1 MTDATT
7 PMLEVRDL
15 ATHFAIGGGVLDRL
29 KLDRKGL
36 RLERPIIHAVN
47 GVSFKINRGEI
58 MALVGESGC
67 GKSTVA
73 KSIARIY
80 KPTAG
85 EVRVEGEDIAS
96 HGFAELLPVR
106 AKMQMI
112 FQDPYASLNPRQK
125 VRDIVAE
132 PLLEQ
137 TKSAPE
143 RREVPAKI
151 EALLARVG
159 LNAEHAGRYPHQ
171 FSGGQRQR
179 IGIARALSVTPG
191 LIIADEPVSAL
202 DVSIQAQILN
212 LMKDLRDEFGLSY
225 LFISHDLSVVH
236 HIADWVGVMYLG
248 FMVESA
254 PRDVLFANPRHPYT
268 RALLS
273 AAPSIKEKRDIEE
286 IVLSGEV
293 PSALDLPSGCPF
305 RTRCPFAW
313 DRCAVERPALQAVGE
328 GQTAYHPSIYPHLPE
343 LVYFGKARERPPDG
357 AQACLEEGT
366 QGSSSFPD
374 PLFSPRCATRCS
386 SFAPVETA
394 QYIAIA
400 RTSMSR
406 SNRSGFLIRLRV
418 MPKPRV
424 LKSENI
430 ASMLQRI
437 P

>member
-1 MTDATT
+1 MTDT
-7 PMLEVRDL
+7 PVLDVRDL
-15 ATHFAIGGGVLDRL
+15 EMHFSVGGGILDRL
-29 KLDRKGL
+29 KLDRSGL
-36 RLERPIIHAVN
+36 RLETPVVHAVN
-47 GVSFKINRGEI
+47 GVSFKINRAEI

-73 KSIARIY
+73 KTIARIY
-80 KPTAG
+80 QPTAG
-85 EVRVEGEDIAS
+85 EVRIEGQDVAS
-96 HGFAELLPVR
+96 FGFSDLLPVR

-112 FQDPYASLNPRQK
+112 FQDPYASLNPRQR

-137 TKSAPE
+137 TKTAKE
-143 RREVPAKI
+143 RAEVPARI
-151 EALLARVG
+151 EQLLTRVG
-159 LNAEHAGRYPHQ
+159 LNTEHAGRYPHQ

-212 LMKDLRDEFGLSY
+212 LMKDLRDEFGLAY

-248 FMVESA
+248 FMVENA
-254 PRDVLFANPRHPYT
+254 PRDVLFARPRHPYT

-273 AAPSIKEKRDIEE
+273 AAPSIKTKRDIEE

-313 DRCAVERPALQAVGE
+313 DRCAQQHPHMQDVGD
-328 GQTAYHPSIYPHLPE
+328 GQTVACHLIDEPERDSI
-343 LVYFGKARERPPDG
+343 
-357 AQACLEEGT
+357 
-366 QGSSSFPD
+366 
-374 PLFSPRCATRCS
+374 
-386 SFAPVETA
+386 
-394 QYIAIA
+394 
-400 RTSMSR
+400 
-406 SNRSGFLIRLRV
+406 
-418 MPKPRV
+418 
-424 LKSENI
+424 
-430 ASMLQRI
+430 
-437 P
+437 